1 MSEKLNLILD
11 ELDKK
16 ASLKQH
22 VYRQTKE
29 IFEQFRIK
37 TAAIA
42 DQLAPA
48 FLEKDP
54 SVEISFTDLGEY
66 EFHLKFSGD
75 TLVFMMHTNVFT
87 FPPEHD
93 VQKYNYIKLHPEN
106 GYFGMIQIYNFLS
119 DSLKY
124 QRQGDVGYLLA
135 RVFVNHEK
143 HIFADGRRQLDY
155 IFQDPGK
162 TLASEEAIEKIIE
175 QSMLFCLDFDL
186 YVPPIEMLKAIN
198 IEQKNAFNSPAGVPT
213 GKRVGFVQAEHKRQ
227 D

>member
-1 MSEKLNLILD
+1 MSEKLNQILD

-22 VYRQTKE
+22 VYRQTRE
-29 IFEQFRIK
+29 IFDQFRLK
-37 TAAIA
+37 ASEIA
-42 DQLAPA
+42 DKLAPT

-54 SVEISFTDLGEY
+54 TVEISFLDLGDY

-87 FPPEHD
+87 FPPEHE
-93 VQKYNYIKLHPEN
+93 VQKYNYIKLNPKN

-124 QRQGDVGYLLA
+124 QRLGDVGYLLA

-162 TLASEEAIEKIIE
+162 TVASDVAIEKIIE
-175 QSMLFCLDFDL
+175 QSMLFCLDFEL

-198 IEQKNAFNSPAGVPT
+198 IEEKNAFNNPAGVPT
-213 GKRVGFVQAEHKRQ
+213 GKRVGFVQAEHRTHH
-227 D
+227 